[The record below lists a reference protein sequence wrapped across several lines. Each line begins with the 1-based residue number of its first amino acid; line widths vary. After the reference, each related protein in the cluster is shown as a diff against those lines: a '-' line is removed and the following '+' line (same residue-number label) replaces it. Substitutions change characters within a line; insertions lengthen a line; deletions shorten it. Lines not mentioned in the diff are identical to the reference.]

1 MANIRKRSKKWN
13 VQIRRFD
20 HPPLSK
26 TFISKSDAIQW
37 ATKTEALLD
46 RGGSVLSD
54 INDKLLTLGGLLR
67 MYRDE
72 VVVHKRSASYETIM
86 INAFLRQDIVELKL
100 SEVKP
105 HHFSNYRDERLKT
118 VSGVTVSRE
127 LTIYQHAFKVAI
139 QEWEYLGL
147 SNPLSIIKKPKSH
160 HPRERRLVSDEEDRL
175 IEGCQLSKNHWLIPL
190 VIMAIETGMRRGE
203 LLNLSWKDIDLDRQV
218 AHLEMTKNGTKR
230 DVPLSSKAIETLGS
244 LPHEITGKVFPLS
257 PVALRG
263 LWNRTCKRAGLIDLR
278 FHDLR
283 HEATSRFFEKGLNV
297 MEVAAITGHKDLRML
312 QRYTHL
318 RAEDLAKKL
327 G

>member
-1 MANIRKRSKKWN
+1 MANLRKRSRKWN
-13 VQIRRFD
+13 VQIRRFNP
-20 HPPLSK
+20 PPLSK

-46 RGGSVLSD
+46 RGGSVFSE
-54 INDKLLTLGGLLR
+54 IKAQLLTLGNLLKK
-67 MYRDE
+67 YRDE
-72 VVVHKRSASYETIM
+72 VVVHKRSSAYETIM
-86 INAFLRQDIVELKL
+86 INAFLRHDMISLKL

-139 QEWEYLGL
+139 QEWGYLDL
-147 SNPLSIIKKPKSH
+147 SNPLSFIKKPNPH
-160 HPRERRLVSDEEDRL
+160 HPRERRLVTDEQDRL
-175 IEGCQLSKNHWLIPL
+175 SSACQASNNHWLKPL

-203 LLNLSWKDIDLDRQV
+203 LLNLSWENVDLDKRV

-230 DVPLSSKAIETLGS
+230 DVPLSSKAIETLS
-244 LPHEITGKVFPLS
+244 TMPHEITGKVFPLS
-257 PVALRG
+257 AVALRG
-263 LWNRTCKRAGLIDLR
+263 LWRRACKRAEIKDLR

-318 RAEDLAKKL
+318 RAEDLAVKL